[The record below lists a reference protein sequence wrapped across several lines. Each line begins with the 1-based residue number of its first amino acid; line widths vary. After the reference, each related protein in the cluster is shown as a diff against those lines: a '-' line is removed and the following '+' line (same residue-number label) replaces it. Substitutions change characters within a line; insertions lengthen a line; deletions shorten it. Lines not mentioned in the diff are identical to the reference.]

1 MCHNASMRKIDDKF
15 LRVAAQEALR
25 GEFRYKHGVVI
36 AKNKEIIS
44 KGFNRNIGIDTV
56 LSRYGLYYS
65 MHAELDAIRRLPYEF
80 EDSCTLYSVR
90 AGGGLAKPCSRCLS
104 VIARTSINR
113 VVFSAGDG
121 LFAEIFL

>member
-1 MCHNASMRKIDDKF
+1 MRKIDDKF

-36 AKNKEIIS
+36 ARNKDIIT

-65 MHAELDAIRRLPYEF
+65 MHAELDAIRKLPFGLE
-80 EDSCTLYSVR
+80 ESCTLYSVR
-90 AGGGLAKPCSRCLS
+90 TGGGLAKPCSRCLS
-104 VIARTSINR
+104 VIAKTSIR
-113 VVFSAGDG
+113 RIVFSVGDG